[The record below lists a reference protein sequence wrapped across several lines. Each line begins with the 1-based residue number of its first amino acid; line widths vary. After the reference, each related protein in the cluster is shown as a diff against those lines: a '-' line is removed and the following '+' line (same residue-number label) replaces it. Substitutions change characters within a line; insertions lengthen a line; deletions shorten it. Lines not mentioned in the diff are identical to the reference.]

1 MSALICGSLAYDT
14 IMVFPERFRDHIL
27 ADQVHI
33 LNVSFMVPKM
43 RREYGGCAG
52 NISYNL
58 KLLGGDPYP
67 MATVGDDFE
76 PYRNRFEQ
84 LGIALDYVRQIQGEF
99 TAQAFITT
107 DLDDNQITAFHPG
120 AMQCSHMN
128 SVSDTE
134 GMKIGIV
141 GPDSK
146 EAMYQHSN
154 EFKSN
159 GIPHIFDPG
168 QALPLFNGEDLKL
181 FIDNADWIIVNSYEA
196 KLMQERTGYAPSDI
210 AARADAFIVTMGGEG
225 SIIHTAQGNESIKPV
240 RVTEILDPTGCGD
253 AYRGG
258 MLYGLLNDM
267 DLPTSCR
274 IGSLMGAIKITAE
287 GPQNHS
293 FLMDEFRDRFKEN
306 YGYNF

>member
-52 NISYNL
+52 NIAYNL

-84 LGIALDYVRQIQGEF
+84 LEISLDYVRLIEGEF

-128 SVSDTE
+128 SVADTN
-134 GMKIGIV
+134 GIKVGIV
-141 GPDSK
+141 GPDGK

-154 EFKSN
+154 EFKSQ

-168 QALPLFNGEDLKL
+168 QALILFNGDDLKA
-181 FIDNADWIIVNSYEA
+181 FIENADWIIVNSYES
-196 KLMQERTGYAPSDI
+196 KVMQERTGFTCSEI
-210 AARADAFIVTMGGEG
+210 AERVDAFIVTMGGEG
-225 SIIHTAQGNESIKPV
+225 SMIHTRHKDELIKPV
-240 RVTEILDPTGCGD
+240 RVNEVLDPTGCGD

-258 MLYGLLNDM
+258 MLYGLLNDL
-267 DLPTSCR
+267 DLPTCCR
-274 IGSLMGAIKITAE
+274 LGSLMGAIKITSE
-287 GPQNHS
+287 GPQNHH
-293 FLMDEFRDRFKEN
+293 FTMDEFRQRFHEN

>member
-27 ADQVHI
+27 VEQVHI
-33 LNVSFMVPKM
+33 LNVSFLVPKM
-43 RREYGGCAG
+43 RREFGGCAG

-67 MATVGDDFE
+67 MATVGEDFE
-76 PYRNRFEQ
+76 LYGNRFEQ
-84 LGIALDYVRQIQGEF
+84 LGISLKHVRQIQGEF

-120 AMQCSHMN
+120 AMQSSCMN
-128 SVSDTE
+128 SVADSE
-134 GMKIGIV
+134 GMKVGLV

-146 EAMYQHSN
+146 EAMYQHSE
-154 EFKSN
+154 EFKTQ

-168 QALPLFNGEDLKL
+168 QALPLFNGDDLKH
-181 FIDNADWIIVNSYEA
+181 FIKNADWIIVNSYEA
-196 KLMQERTGYAPSDI
+196 KLMQERTGYSPEEI
-210 AARADAFIVTMGGEG
+210 AEHVDAFIVTLGGEG
-225 SIIHTAQGNESIKPV
+225 SIIHTDHRHETIKAV
-240 RVTEILDPTGCGD
+240 RVKEVVDPTGCGD

-258 MLYGLLNDM
+258 MLYGLLNDL
-267 DLPTSCR
+267 DLPTCCR
-274 IGSLMGAIKITAE
+274 LGSLMGAIKITEE

-293 FLMDEFRDRFKEN
+293 FKMDEFRGWFRDN